1 MAKTLPIVV
10 GSAVAIVAVGLAALM
25 WTIREMPKPE
35 LLSNVKYSSAVY
47 DRDGKL
53 LRLSLAEDGT
63 YRLPVKLRDI
73 SPDLVKTTLT
83 YEDRYFYEHPGVNP
97 LSLIRASVQSLLG
110 RPQVA
115 RIEQNLNTKTLRGKL
130 DQILWALRYEAAYGK
145 DELLEAYFTL
155 VPYGGNVE
163 GLAAASQIY
172 FHKPASALLPSE
184 STALTVIPQNPVKRN
199 PITGSEAFE
208 SARAQLA
215 KSLIANEVFPARLES
230 ALLYPIPKENF
241 TRLPFARVSRGVYL
255 WRLTR
260 DSHKS
265 SNAMWTRLAFTAL
278 KMQRS
283 F

>member
-97 LSLIRASVQSLLG
+97 LSLIRASVQSL
-110 RPQVA
+110 P
-115 RIEQNLNTKTLRGKL
+115 
-130 DQILWALRYEAAYGK
+130 
-145 DELLEAYFTL
+145 
-155 VPYGGNVE
+155 
-163 GLAAASQIY
+163 
-172 FHKPASALLPSE
+172 
-184 STALTVIPQNPVKRN
+184 
-199 PITGSEAFE
+199 
-208 SARAQLA
+208 
-215 KSLIANEVFPARLES
+215 
-230 ALLYPIPKENF
+230 
-241 TRLPFARVSRGVYL
+241 
-255 WRLTR
+255 
-260 DSHKS
+260 
-265 SNAMWTRLAFTAL
+265 
-278 KMQRS
+278 
-283 F
+283 